1 MLEKARSG
9 RRRPL
14 LDYIRKVW
22 DAFTLE
28 RLEAPLSEE
37 DHRRLIEM
45 YTQSF
50 SAYPFDIQSEIPA
63 MVANPHTHVYA
74 ARSKE
79 DGLLYAVAATEQM
92 VVPLGDGR
100 MFKMREMGDSAKMP
114 GINGLNRP
122 LKLMLVREAVLQGS
136 IDLLFCETRAA
147 LVAVNR
153 VNSAFMQ
160 WCGMLPKHTVISG
173 PQDVDEGG
181 LDGPE
186 NGRYGNMNVWAI
198 QGDQIN
204 QISQELSS
212 R

>member
-1 MLEKARSG
+1 
-9 RRRPL
+9 
-14 LDYIRKVW
+14 
-22 DAFTLE
+22 
-28 RLEAPLSEE
+28 
-37 DHRRLIEM
+37 M

-74 ARSKE
+74 ARSRE
-79 DGLLYAVAATEQM
+79 DGLLYAVAATEQV
-92 VVPLGDGR
+92 VVPLSDGR
-100 MFKMREMGDSAKMP
+100 MFEMREMGDSAKMP

-122 LKLMLVREAVLQGS
+122 LKLMLVREAALQGS

-173 PQDVDEGG
+173 PQDVDEVG

-186 NGRYGNMNVWAI
+186 NGRYGNMNVWGI
-198 QGDQIN
+198 QANQIN
-204 QISQELSS
+204 QIAQELSL